1 MCQNLSSRKFDRT
14 AGIHELPKS
23 RNFLK
28 IPHTENSNTVK
39 RTCMVKWKGTCIYPN
54 LGESRETM
62 AGRRGKGTRYARA
75 RRINSRD
82 VQEIS
87 GDRGAKGRQ
96 DPFEIFRRLIHSKAV
111 RNKAH
116 ETKRLQRRVQFWQD
130 DSVAGVFYV
139 HVYRRATK
147 RPRSCWLVRVK
158 REICRCNYG
167 EGKYGDALRL
177 RGQIN
182 PSLLTFWRSSSLCVS
197 DTSVRVQRGTISQYE
212 RGATQKS
219 RPGRDLVDGTGKRM

>member
-1 MCQNLSSRKFDRT
+1 MCQHLSWRKFDRT
-14 AGIHELPKS
+14 ARIHELPKS
-23 RNFLK
+23 RNFLEV
-28 IPHTENSNTVK
+28 PHTENSNTVK
-39 RTCMVKWKGTCIYPN
+39 RTQMVKWKGTCIYPN
-54 LGESRETM
+54 EGESRETM

-82 VQEIS
+82 VQEIT

-147 RPRSCWLVRVK
+147 RPRSRWLVRVK

-167 EGKYGDALRL
+167 QGRRVAITRPNKSQSAYF
-177 RGQIN
+177 
-182 PSLLTFWRSSSLCVS
+182 LTFFLSLCFRYKCTGS
-197 DTSVRVQRGTISQYE
+197 TRNCITIWA
-212 RGATQKS
+212 RRNTKVKAWS
-219 RPGRDLVDGTGKRM
+219 RSRWWYR